1 VAYETARQLHE
12 QGQVVDLLVLMDP
25 DDLVYP
31 ARLRRLRN
39 VICRLGG
46 LLRLGPDKQLD
57 WFLRLRHVNKY
68 LRYADYRKSMD
79 AERSASVTPSERG
92 HRRNKVDVALS
103 RLATLFP
110 PVAFLRQYIFIFNW
124 VATGYAPPSLYPGKI
139 VFFWNRD
146 EPNIEAGWRNVLEA
160 NEVENH
166 FIPGTHKS
174 LLIDHLHDLAGRLR
188 TCLDKVQAGVH

>member
-1 VAYETARQLHE
+1 MARELHE
-12 QGQVVDLLVLMDP
+12 QGQAVDLLALMDP

-31 ARLRRLRN
+31 ARLRWLRY
-39 VICRLGG
+39 VIRRLGG

-79 AERSASVTPSERG
+79 AERSASVALSERG
-92 HRRNKVDVALS
+92 RRRNKVDRALS

-110 PVAFLRQYIFIFNW
+110 PVAFLRQYIFIYNW
-124 VATGYAPPSLYPGKI
+124 AATGYTPSSLYHGRI

-146 EPNIEAGWRNVLEA
+146 EPDSRA
-160 NEVENH
+160 
-166 FIPGTHKS
+166 
-174 LLIDHLHDLAGRLR
+174 
-188 TCLDKVQAGVH
+188 